1 MRCLFSLVNK
11 SLSTIYQ
18 ICMSYCDINGIKK
31 NPTLYFIIMYRY
43 ADFFKRICVYN
54 RTHAPREEIKAYPSP
69 SFSNKLQGYFSLKH
83 VTSWCVTF
91 IFRSMYSFFKAFAII
106 ERLVLLDVLKYESK
120 YIGEIYKNPRKYHR
134 KKIK

>member
-1 MRCLFSLVNK
+1 
-11 SLSTIYQ
+11 
-18 ICMSYCDINGIKK
+18 MSYCDINGIKK
-31 NPTLYFIIMYRY
+31 TPTLYFIIMYRY

-83 VTSWCVTF
+83 VTSWCATF